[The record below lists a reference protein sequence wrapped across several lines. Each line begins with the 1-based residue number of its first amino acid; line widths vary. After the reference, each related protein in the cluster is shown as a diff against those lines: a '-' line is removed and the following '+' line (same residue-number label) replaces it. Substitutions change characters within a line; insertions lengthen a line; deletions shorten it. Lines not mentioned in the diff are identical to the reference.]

1 MRTITRI
8 ILHCSA
14 SLAGVDLRASDI
26 RAYHTNPVSQGGR
39 GWKNPGY
46 HYVVELSGKVVQILP
61 ESCIANGVKGYNQ
74 ESIHICYVGG
84 LRPHPIPPE
93 GGRLKSPSVATPAPT
108 RATTLSSS
116 EVSKQLSP
124 SGESVGGPV
133 PANTMTPRQRAAI
146 VRLLTDPHRRFPE
159 ATLHGHNEFAAKA
172 CPCFRVRE
180 EFPEFADWSA
190 IK

>member
-46 HYVVELSGKVVQILP
+46 HYVVRLDGTIDNILP
-61 ESCIANGVKGYNQ
+61 IQNIANGVKGYNQ

-133 PANTMTPRQRAAI
+133 PANTMTPAQRAAI
-146 VRLLTDPHRRFPE
+146 VTLLTDLHRKYPE

-172 CPCFRVRE
+172 CPCFKVKDV
-180 EFPEFADWSA
+180 FPEFAAWQGE
-190 IK
+190 K

>member
-14 SLAGVDLRASDI
+14 SVAGVNLSGNDI
-26 RAYHTNPVSQGGR
+26 KCMHCNPVRLGGR
-39 GWKNPGY
+39 GWRNPGY
-46 HYVVELSGKVVQILP
+46 HYVVRLDGSLDQILDVTHV
-61 ESCIANGVKGYNQ
+61 ANGVKGYNQ

-93 GGRLKSPSVATPAPT
+93 GGRLKS
-108 RATTLSSS
+108 
-116 EVSKQLSP
+116 
-124 SGESVGGPV
+124 VGGPI
-133 PANTMTPRQRAAI
+133 PANTMTPQQRASI
-146 VRLLTDPHRRFPE
+146 VRLLTDLHDRFPE

-172 CPCFRVRE
+172 CPCFKVKE